1 MCWADIEVP
10 NRTAAMDARVRSACY
25 PRGTFCLLSD
35 GLSIQNHRITS
46 ACFRICSTHLSRSQA
61 PFYACALRT
70 IANRAEGTF
79 ALLRY
84 FLGGDRPSQ
93 TARLALSPGR
103 MKRLGVRILSTQGWY
118 FKDGSTRPSG
128 RASTPPTYPTQAC
141 SKPNTKVQ

>member
-35 GLSIQNHRITS
+35 GLSIQNHRITR
-46 ACFRICSTHLSRSQA
+46 ACFRICWSHRTRSQA
-61 PFYACALRT
+61 PFYPCALRT

-84 FLGGDRPSQ
+84 LLGGDRPSQ
-93 TARLALSPGR
+93 TARLALSLGR
-103 MKRLGVRILSTQGWY
+103 MTARG
-118 FKDGSTRPSG
+118 
-128 RASTPPTYPTQAC
+128 
-141 SKPNTKVQ
+141 

>member
-35 GLSIQNHRITS
+35 GLSIQHHRITRTR
-46 ACFRICSTHLSRSQA
+46 FRVCSSQRTRSQA
-61 PFYACALRT
+61 PFYPCALGT

-79 ALLRY
+79 VLLRY
-84 FLGGDRPSQ
+84 LLGGDRPSQ
-93 TARLALSPGR
+93 TARLALSPSR
-103 MKRLGVRILSTQGWY
+103 IKRLGVRILNTQGWY
-118 FKDGSTRPSG
+118 FKVGSTRPSG
-128 RASTPPTYPTQAC
+128 RASTPPTYPTHAC